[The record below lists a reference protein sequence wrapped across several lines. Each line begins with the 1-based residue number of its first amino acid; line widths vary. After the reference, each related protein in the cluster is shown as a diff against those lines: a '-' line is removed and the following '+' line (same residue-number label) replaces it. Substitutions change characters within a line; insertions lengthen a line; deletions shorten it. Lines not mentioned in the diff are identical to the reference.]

1 MVQRELYK
9 VPTWLNVTQDK
20 ANMVP
25 PRAQTEANTT
35 TKYTEMVKH
44 EPNMALT

>member
-1 MVQRELYK
+1 MVQRELYM

-25 PRAQTEANTT
+25 TRAQTEANTT
-35 TKYTEMVKH
+35 TKHSDMVQH
-44 EPNMALT
+44 EPA